1 MGGLRRLASVADFAS
16 VAAASEDDAAAATNA
31 IGGAGL
37 LSRLPRLLRLREV
50 AWAMDGTGNA
60 GGNQRSRRRREYR
73 RVDPHL
79 APVVLPILG
88 LDGAGKSTA
97 LSRLKRDSRPTPG
110 PSWGFAVHTAPVRRA
125 WWQWHAAP
133 VTFYDVGGS
142 DKIRGIWPNYFAESH
157 GCIFVVDSAAPE
169 RFDEAAEAL
178 RGMYCDRRMA
188 GKPLVILANK
198 QDAPCAVS
206 NLTDLSTRL
215 GVAQLVAAGK
225 DAFLREH
232 GGAAITVGDLILV
245 QRCVARGRSPFDVAA
260 YRYSVLQAVRWIL
273 AKIQAK
279 VTTLAP
285 RVAEETLRQREEWER
300 EKEARRKRVE
310 GYLAEEAA
318 ASQAAAAAGAGASSR
333 AGSSG
338 GGASAGSSTA
348 PAREMRPNPPQR
360 SAPPPPPPTMPSASS
375 HVLVSQAASR
385 KSAPQSRSA
394 SRRRSDAASVQSSRQ
409 ASNPT
414 ASASLLAASNDDA
427 KSRSSRQSQNDLAPS
442 VHSAGAHMGGS
453 RQPSPSPSA
462 LLDGSQELRG
472 GETDVA
478 VAVAVL
484 DWPQPPSAP
493 PGDSQ
498 NATDQARRGDDFE
511 TIETA
516 EEVPKPSE
524 PVQPMPSTRR
534 PRPKTARR
542 GGVRSGGTSTTAVA
556 APLASG
562 GPSALVE
569 AAGRMLGQA
578 LGEAVTHTHTPPE
591 ISDASIPAR
600 GVAESTAVQDVAVV
614 TGTAGIGRS
623 EHGLVEDVTAALG
636 VSGGQGQ
643 AGSAGNVGGDALAR
657 ASAEMP
663 RLSAPLMPLASEAR
677 AQRGLDAALPPL
689 RLLVGAAKLG
699 SRLPPLG
706 ASAVAAAVASGVR
719 AVAMGGGGGGLDG
732 GGVPPPP
739 PPPPGMLRLRATR
752 SLTCSP
758 RQLLLLAGR
767 ARSRA
772 ENVRAPVAGTAGAAA
787 RWPGAALQTSTVTSF
802 TASAWNHAHTRMAL
816 ARCMSTAPSE
826 RAVPPPASESHPPAP
841 TPTGAT
847 AAAPP
852 STDAVVRGPA
862 SAVQATALPATPH
875 SAALNSLSQ
884 ILDTAAANGTDVDA
898 TAFEVQIVE
907 LVSSRPRPAAGYGP
921 FLKDLRGL
929 LARVYPL
936 PTPPWTPR
944 SLAAV
949 AGALAA
955 EARAAARLAD
965 KNAQKVATQP
975 RERTD
980 ASPAGAEGAPTPT
993 RQFGTLMRRLQTEA
1007 DSKRGYLGRLR
1018 DACAAEALR
1027 LMGASMSLPAR
1038 STTALASFVQACAA
1052 GGKGKAAVTDVLLT
1066 RVPLDENLVA
1076 SMIYAYGM
1084 LGEIESA
1091 ESTFESYRASDLP
1104 SSPEPYKEMVG
1115 AYMRCNHVD
1124 KALGVISSVLP
1135 ADQLPLEAEYF
1146 EVLLQSLYGLSKPDL
1161 VFQWYDYLK
1170 AANSPNLPKVTPAM
1184 SEVAFSAAVDAQNL
1198 ALAKSL
1204 FPTFQTANDS
1214 SAICAYAVF
1223 AANQMEV
1230 SEKDR
1235 ADVVTAALQRLHNNA
1250 SSIHG
1255 ALPVIVDA
1263 LQVTKANRYH
1273 DALEITKQLYECG
1286 VADNAVERYARQTI
1300 MSHAPDVSA
1309 MLKVYHYWVK
1319 AGIRTPMTS
1328 VKSELGLAYLK
1339 YGIGEAGKELILT
1352 VDDFDAILEC
1362 CQYVPVR
1369 RGATNSAT
1377 VPGVAAA
1384 RRYARVLGEM
1394 EARGLKPTLV
1404 QCHKVAAHLR
1414 SLNNHQAVS
1423 DWYARMRELGVLTG
1437 PKLAGEAF
1445 DPRELSR
1452 ASAEIREAAR
1462 SGDLQRAAQVYRNE
1476 FTGPG
1481 RVPHA
1486 DAVMLWLDA
1495 LVAAGRL
1502 EEADQLERDIDANR
1516 DKLRDPAFHQL
1527 SAKLGRA
1534 RGHIRAGQFAAAS
1547 EVLTTL
1553 LAPRPRAGLTREHL
1567 ALLARLAAR
1576 RVDQISGA
1584 ESAAAA
1590 PAADE
1595 VDAMAMTLFRG
1606 AEAVESL
1613 DAAQQWEWRDLL
1625 FLLSVAGRH
1634 AEAIELYRRGGAVA
1648 GSPPQPL
1655 YAGRAELF
1663 VRGVA
1668 AHADL
1673 PTILSVLDDVLDR
1686 EGASSPA
1693 VAAAAAA
1700 VVIDACLDRFA
1711 DVRAALLVH
1720 DYAARRGLARPE
1732 PRRRLADA
1740 LATAAAAATAAGD
1753 LPAATRA
1760 AARGVERGLAVPR
1773 PTLLDLARKAA
1784 AAVSNGADGGD
1795 AGKQAVVAAE
1805 AFRLLAAVHAAGG
1818 GAGVADEPALEPPV
1832 PEDLLLPLADVAVTL
1847 FGADDPAA
1855 ARDCLLL
1862 LHTHGG
1868 PDAAKRAALESAL
1881 ARCAPRAAS
1890 ASELA
1895 LLVDAVPGG
1904 AELAAAAADADAD
1917 AEELTAA
1924 RERFAD

>member
-1 MGGLRRLASVADFAS
+1 
-16 VAAASEDDAAAATNA
+16 
-31 IGGAGL
+31 
-37 LSRLPRLLRLREV
+37 
-50 AWAMDGTGNA
+50 
-60 GGNQRSRRRREYR
+60 
-73 RVDPHL
+73 
-79 APVVLPILG
+79 
-88 LDGAGKSTA
+88 
-97 LSRLKRDSRPTPG
+97 
-110 PSWGFAVHTAPVRRA
+110 
-125 WWQWHAAP
+125 
-133 VTFYDVGGS
+133 
-142 DKIRGIWPNYFAESH
+142 H

-225 DAFLREH
+225 DAFLRQH

-245 QRCVARGRSPFDVAA
+245 QRCVAKGGSPFDIAA
-260 YRYSVLQAVRWIL
+260 YRYTVLQAIRWIL
-273 AKIQAK
+273 AKIQAN

-285 RVAEETLRQREEWER
+285 RVAEETLRQREDWER

-318 ASQAAAAAGAGASSR
+318 ASQAAAAAGAGASSS

-338 GGASAGSSTA
+338 GGDATAGSSTA

-360 SAPPPPPPTMPSASS
+360 SAPPPLPPMMPSASS
-375 HVLVSQAASR
+375 HSLVSPAASR

-394 SRRRSDAASVQSSRQ
+394 SGRRSDAASVQSSRQ

-427 KSRSSRQSQNDLAPS
+427 KPRSSRQSQNDLALS

-462 LLDGSQELRG
+462 LLDGSQESRG
-472 GETDVA
+472 GQTDA
-478 VAVAVL
+478 AMAMAML

-493 PGDSQ
+493 PGDSH
-498 NATDQARRGDDFE
+498 NAPDQARRGDDFK

-516 EEVPKPSE
+516 HTASLDEVVSKPSE
-524 PVQPMPSTRR
+524 PPVQSMPSTRR

-542 GGVRSGGTSTTAVA
+542 GGTSTTAVA
-556 APLASG
+556 APLTSG

-600 GVAESTAVQDVAVV
+600 GAVESAALQDVTGV
-614 TGTAGIGRS
+614 TGVAGGGS
-623 EHGLVEDVTAALG
+623 DNGLTRDVAAAVGGGG
-636 VSGGQGQ
+636 VQGQ
-643 AGSAGNVGGDALAR
+643 AGSADDVGDGLAR

-663 RLSAPLMPLASEAR
+663 RLSAPLAPLPSEAR

-699 SRLPPLG
+699 SSRLPPLG
-706 ASAVAAAVASGVR
+706 ASAIAAAVAGGVR
-719 AVAMGGGGGGLDG
+719 AVAMGGGVG
-732 GGVPPPP
+732 GGVD
-739 PPPPGMLRLRATR
+739 GVGVSTLNTSAATATAAR
-752 SLTCSP
+752 DATPEGHSLLDLQPT
-758 RQLLLLAGR
+758 
-767 ARSRA
+767 
-772 ENVRAPVAGTAGAAA
+772 TAAA
-787 RWPGAALQTSTVTSF
+787 RRRSATSTVTSF
-802 TASAWNHAHTRMAL
+802 PVSTWNRAHTRMAL

-841 TPTGAT
+841 TPPGAT

-852 STDAVVRGPA
+852 ERGPA
-862 SAVQATALPATPH
+862 STVQAPALPATPYV
-875 SAALNSLSQ
+875 AALNSLSQ
-884 ILDTAAANGTDVDA
+884 LLDAAVANGTDVDA

-965 KNAQKVATQP
+965 KNAQKVGTQP

-980 ASPAGAEGAPTPT
+980 ASPAGTEGVATPT
-993 RQFGTLMRRLQTEA
+993 RQVGTLMRRLQTEA

-1027 LMGASMSLPAR
+1027 VMGATMSLPAR
-1038 STTALASFVQACAA
+1038 STTALALFVQACAA
-1052 GGKGKAAVTDVLLT
+1052 GGKGKDAVTDVLLT

-1084 LGEIESA
+1084 LGEIEPA
-1091 ESTFESYRASDLP
+1091 ESAFESYRASDLP

-1146 EVLLQSLYGLSKPDL
+1146 EVLLQSLYGLGKPDL

-1170 AANSPNLPKVTPAM
+1170 AADSPNLPKVTPAM

-1204 FPTFQTANDS
+1204 FPTFQTANDT
-1214 SAICAYAVF
+1214 SAICAYAVL

-1255 ALPVIVDA
+1255 PLPVIVDA

-1273 DALEITKQLYECG
+1273 DASEITKQLYECG
-1286 VADNAVERYARQTI
+1286 VADNVVERYARQTI
-1300 MSHAPDVSA
+1300 MSHGPDVSA

-1319 AGIRTPMTS
+1319 AGIQTRMTS

-1339 YGIGEAGKELILT
+1339 HGVGEAGKKLT
-1352 VDDFDAILEC
+1352 FTADDFDAILEC

-1369 RGATNSAT
+1369 PGATNSAA

-1404 QCHKVAAHLR
+1404 RCHKVAAHLR
-1414 SLNNHQAVS
+1414 ALNNHLAVS

-1476 FTGPG
+1476 FAGPG

-1516 DKLRDPAFHQL
+1516 EKLRDPAFHQL
-1527 SAKLGRA
+1527 SAQLGRA
-1534 RGHIRAGQFAAAS
+1534 RGHIRAGQFAAAT
-1547 EVLTTL
+1547 EILATL
-1553 LAPRPRAGLTREHL
+1553 LAPRPRTGLTREHL
-1567 ALLARLAAR
+1567 ALFARLAAR
-1576 RVDQISGA
+1576 RVDQNAIS
-1584 ESAAAA
+1584 EAAAA
-1590 PAADE
+1590 PPPADE
-1595 VDAMAMTLFRG
+1595 VDSLAMALFRS

-1625 FLLSVAGRH
+1625 YLLSVAGRH
-1634 AEAIELYRRGGAVA
+1634 AEAVELYRRGGAVA

-1673 PTILSVLDDVLDR
+1673 PTVLSVLDDVLDR
-1686 EGASSPA
+1686 EGAASPA
-1693 VAAAAAA
+1693 VAAAAAV

-1720 DYAARRGLARPE
+1720 DYAARR
-1732 PRRRLADA
+1732 
-1740 LATAAAAATAAGD
+1740 
-1753 LPAATRA
+1753 
-1760 AARGVERGLAVPR
+1760 
-1773 PTLLDLARKAA
+1773 
-1784 AAVSNGADGGD
+1784 
-1795 AGKQAVVAAE
+1795 
-1805 AFRLLAAVHAAGG
+1805 
-1818 GAGVADEPALEPPV
+1818 
-1832 PEDLLLPLADVAVTL
+1832 
-1847 FGADDPAA
+1847 
-1855 ARDCLLL
+1855 
-1862 LHTHGG
+1862 
-1868 PDAAKRAALESAL
+1868 
-1881 ARCAPRAAS
+1881 
-1890 ASELA
+1890 
-1895 LLVDAVPGG
+1895 
-1904 AELAAAAADADAD
+1904 
-1917 AEELTAA
+1917 
-1924 RERFAD
+1924 